1 MNNLKGLIGTAFG
14 VALLNV
20 IGVSTAFAATPAYYT
35 TPVTIY
41 NCTNCK
47 YDRNTDKLSC
57 NDTPRSFTV
66 YTGVVTHCSQRSCD
80 YSPLK
85 ANIVPKTA
93 KSVSASYALNIAR
106 QTSPWNELVLSEPGF
121 NVSPQ
126 PSNSGLYN
134 WGQMD
139 SKVIVIQVKANLPQ
153 KGQFPWGFGT
163 SDLIF
168 PKFGKV
174 TTNCTIEKSA

>member
-47 YDRNTDKLSC
+47 YDRNTFQLSC
-57 NDTPRSFTV
+57 NHTPRSFTV
-66 YTGVVTHCSQRSCD
+66 YTGVVTHCSQTGCD

-85 ANIVPKTA
+85 GNIVPKTA
-93 KSVSASYALNIAR
+93 KIVSSSYAVNIAR
-106 QTSPWNELVLSEPGF
+106 PTSPWNELVLSEPGF
-121 NVSPQ
+121 N
-126 PSNSGLYN
+126 PSIQAGYSGQYDR
-134 WGQMD
+134 GQLA
-139 SKVIVIQVKANLPQ
+139 SKVIVIQVKPTYPQ
-153 KGQFPWGFGT
+153 NGNHWLFG
-163 SDLIF
+163 DAGLIF
-168 PKFGKV
+168 QTFGKV